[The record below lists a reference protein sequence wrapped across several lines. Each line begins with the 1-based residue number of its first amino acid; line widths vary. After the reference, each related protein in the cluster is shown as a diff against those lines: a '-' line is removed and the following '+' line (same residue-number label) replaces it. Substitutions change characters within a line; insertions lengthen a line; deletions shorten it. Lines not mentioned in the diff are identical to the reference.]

1 MRFYNHPE
9 GMVRTTV
16 RNIILSVLKRILFVY
31 QSVKETKNCIPIPP
45 ISHLWFISSISV
57 FISGTPG
64 SRLIKRLRMSSYY
77 RIILLCNYTLFNI
90 RKNNNMR
97 VVNLKSYF
105 EDHLDLLLYIDD
117 IFKLNLNK
125 LSDIF
130 SNTLLN
136 YAIFPCLLSSIKKS
150 KKGNSFIKQVKYHLI
165 WPSIYLH

>member
-16 RNIILSVLKRILFVY
+16 RNIIISVLKRIYYLHE
-31 QSVKETKNCIPIPP
+31 SAKETINCTLTAL
-45 ISHLWFISSISV
+45 ISPLWFISCISP
-57 FISGTPG
+57 FISETPG
-64 SRLIKRLRMSSYY
+64 SKLTRRLRMSSYY
-77 RIILLCNYTLFNI
+77 RIILLCKYYKFNS

-97 VVNLKSYF
+97 IVNLKSYF

-117 IFKLNLNK
+117 IFKLNLSK

-150 KKGNSFIKQVKYHLI
+150 KKGK
-165 WPSIYLH
+165 

>member
-1 MRFYNHPE
+1 
-9 GMVRTTV
+9 
-16 RNIILSVLKRILFVY
+16 
-31 QSVKETKNCIPIPP
+31 
-45 ISHLWFISSISV
+45 
-57 FISGTPG
+57 
-64 SRLIKRLRMSSYY
+64 MSSYY

-150 KKGNSFIKQVKYHLI
+150 KKGNSFIK
-165 WPSIYLH
+165 